1 MSWWS
6 LPSGSST
13 TGCAQSKPSLAR
25 RSQRKLKKLYRKGRK
40 GCAEVAMLRIWLRV
54 LCVSFASP
62 AVKLFSSG
70 ATDEISHD
78 PQILADLRGRYG
90 DGMGGGAAR
99 LRGGVVRRGLRHR
112 CSDARRLGAGAD
124 QADQGRHQ
132 HHADAGANPALCGD
146 DGDDLA
152 GDVRPP

>member
-54 LCVSFASP
+54 LCVSFASS

-90 DGMGGGAAR
+90 DGMEGGAAR
-99 LRGGVVRRGLRHR
+99 VRGGRGARGARDPCSGRRRQGGR
-112 CSDARRLGAGAD
+112 AD
-124 QADQGRHQ
+124 QPEQG
-132 HHADAGANPALCGD
+132 
-146 DGDDLA
+146 
-152 GDVRPP
+152 